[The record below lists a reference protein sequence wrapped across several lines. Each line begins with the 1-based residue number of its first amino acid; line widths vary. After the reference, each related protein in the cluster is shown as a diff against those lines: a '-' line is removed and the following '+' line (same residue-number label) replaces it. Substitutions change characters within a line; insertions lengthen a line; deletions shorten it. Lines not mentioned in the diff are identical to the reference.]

1 MALDSPPPTFI
12 SLLACLPYP
21 VGPPSACHHL
31 FSYIGKLVLVDAPE
45 GPKVVRRKKSR
56 SPTGSVG
63 GSVKG
68 SVRGASRSPSPTG
81 SVGSSAAR
89 KGPRQPLKPAPV
101 EPKRQVGDHAAFQC
115 FPPSLPACF
124 AFAGTQT
131 CLPSLASLAYHLSAA
146 VSFTVCRL
154 PRGVPLFLPATS
166 H

>member
-1 MALDSPPPTFI
+1 MALDTPPPPL
-12 SLLACLPYP
+12 SACLLACHTLLARHLPAFTL
-21 VGPPSACHHL
+21 S
-31 FSYIGKLVLVDAPE
+31 SYIGKLVLVDAPE